1 MTTEGNNRSRV
12 LLIGLIVVAAILLGK
27 LFYIQII
34 DDKYKINASNNSM
47 VYDIIYPTRGIIYDR
62 NGKIIVSNKVTYDI
76 LVTPR
81 EVTPFD
87 TLLLASVLETSPEFI
102 RDKMAEYSRNKK
114 KIGYQSM
121 VMLKQIKPETYMKFA
136 EIQYNFPGFR
146 GQVRSIR
153 DYPVNA
159 GGNLLGYVS
168 EVDQKYIEAHPG
180 EYRPGDYAGKT
191 GIEAAREKDLRGEK
205 GYHIYL
211 RNSRNQIE
219 RQYKDGEMDKEAV
232 PGHDIVTTIDA
243 DLQQYGQELMRNK
256 VGSLVA
262 IEPKTGEILS
272 LVSSPGVDVNMLADI
287 SQHYNEII
295 KDPHKPMFNR
305 AVQAPYPPGSV
316 FKLVNGLIGLQ
327 EGTLNMDMAYPCY
340 QGYHFGSHKLGCHNH
355 WSPLRLEEAIMMSCN
370 GFFCYV
376 LRNILENKKY
386 KNIDEAL
393 DKWNEYVQS
402 FGFGHKLGSDFPSEL
417 GGTLP
422 TSKLYNKRYGK
433 GGWKFTTIISISIGQ
448 GEVGVTPLQIANLA
462 AIMANRGWYKIPHIV
477 KASEGVEIDPKYNER
492 QYTMV
497 DTTNFK
503 KVINGMWRAVNNGPG
518 TGCTAWVAEV
528 KGLDICGKTGTAQ
541 NPRGADNSVFI
552 CFAPKDDPKIA
563 VAAYVEN
570 AGFGATWAAP
580 IASLL
585 IEKYLNGEISRPDLE
600 NRVMQGD
607 LMSRVKTYN

>member
-1 MTTEGNNRSRV
+1 MKTEGRGKA
-12 LLIGLIVVAAILLGK
+12 LIIGLFVVAAIILGK

-34 DDKYKINASNNSM
+34 DDEYKINSNNNSM

-81 EVTPFD
+81 EVKQFD
-87 TLLLASVLETSPEFI
+87 TLMLADALNVTPEFI
-102 RDKMAEYSRNKK
+102 RDKMNEYARNRRR
-114 KIGYQSM
+114 IGYQSV
-121 VMLKQIKPETYMKFA
+121 VMLKQIKPETYMQFA
-136 EIQYNFPGFR
+136 EIQYKFPGFR
-146 GQVRSIR
+146 GQARSIR
-153 DYPVNA
+153 DYPVSR
-159 GGNLLGYVS
+159 GGNPLGDGS
-168 EVDQKYIEAHPG
+168 EVDANYIEKHAG
-180 EYRPGDYAGKT
+180 GYRPGDYAGKT
-191 GIEAAREKDLRGEK
+191 GIEAAREKELRGEK

-219 RQYKDGEMDKEAV
+219 QRYKDGEMDKEAV
-232 PGHDIVTTIDA
+232 PGHDIHTTIDA

-262 IEPKTGEILS
+262 IEPKTGEILT
-272 LVSSPGVDVNMLADI
+272 LVSSPGVDVSMLANI
-287 SQHYNEII
+287 GQHYDEII

-327 EGTLNMDMAYPCY
+327 EGTLNTEITYPCS
-340 QGYHFGSHKLGCHNH
+340 QGYHFGNRKLGCHVH
-355 WSPLRLEEAIMMSCN
+355 KSPLALEEAIMMSCN
-370 GFFCYV
+370 GYFCYV

-386 KNIDEAL
+386 HGIGEAL

-402 FGFGHKLGSDFPSEL
+402 FGFGHKLGTDFPAEL

-422 TSKLYNKRYGK
+422 TSKTYNKIYGK

-448 GEVGVTPLQIANLA
+448 GEVGATPMQIANLA
-462 AIMANRGWYKIPHIV
+462 ATVANRGWYKIPHIV
-477 KASEGVEIDPKYNER
+477 KASEGVEIDPKYYER

-503 KVINGMWRAVNNGPG
+503 KVTQGMWRAVNSGFGSGG
-518 TGCTAWVAEV
+518 TASIAAVP
-528 KGLDICGKTGTAQ
+528 GLDICGKTGTAQ

-552 CFAPKDDPKIA
+552 CFAPKDNPKIA
-563 VAAYVEN
+563 VAAYIEN

-585 IEKYLNGEISRPDLE
+585 VEKYLNGEISDQRRGLE
-600 NRVMQGD
+600 DRVLQGN
-607 LMSRVKTYN
+607 LMSRVKAYK

>member
-1 MTTEGNNRSRV
+1 M
-12 LLIGLIVVAAILLGK
+12 LIGLLVVAAIILGR

-34 DDKYKINASNNSM
+34 DEKYKIDASNNSM

-81 EVTPFD
+81 EVQPFD
-87 TLLLASVLETSPEFI
+87 TLMLAEALGVEPDFI
-102 RDKMAEYSRNKK
+102 RNKMAEYAKNRRR
-114 KIGYQSM
+114 IGYQSV
-121 VMLKQIKPETYMKFA
+121 VMLKQIKPETYMRFA
-136 EIQYNFPGFR
+136 ELQYNFPGFR

-168 EVDQKYIEAHPG
+168 EVDAKYIEKHSG
-180 EYRPGDYAGKT
+180 EYRSGDYAGKT
-191 GIEAAREKDLRGEK
+191 GIEAAREKELRGEK

-211 RNSRNQIE
+211 RNSHNQIE
-219 RQYKDGEMDKEAV
+219 QRYKDGEMDKEAV
-232 PGHDIVTTIDA
+232 PGHDIYTTIDA
-243 DLQQYGQELMRNK
+243 DLQQYGQELMKNK

-262 IEPKTGEILS
+262 IEPKTGEILT
-272 LVSSPGVDVNMLADI
+272 LVSSPGVDVSMLADI
-287 SQHYNEII
+287 GQHYDEII

-327 EGTLNMDMAYPCY
+327 EGTLTTEMAYPCS
-340 QGYHFGSHKLGCHNH
+340 QGYHFGNRKLGCHVH
-355 WSPLRLEEAIMMSCN
+355 RSPLVLEEAIMMSCN
-370 GFFCYV
+370 GYFCYV
-376 LRNILENKKY
+376 LKNILENRKKY
-386 KNIDEAL
+386 HDIGEAL

-402 FGFGHKLGSDFPSEL
+402 FGFGHKLGSDFPAEL
-417 GGTLP
+417 GGTIP
-422 TSKLYNKRYGK
+422 TSKLYNKVYGK

-448 GEVGVTPLQIANLA
+448 GEVGATPMQIANLA
-462 AIMANRGWYKIPHIV
+462 ATVANRGWYKIPHIV
-477 KASEGVEIDPKYNER
+477 KASEGVEIDPKYYER

-503 KVINGMWRAVNNGPG
+503 KVTQGMWRAVNSGFGSGG
-518 TGCTAWVAEV
+518 TASIAAVP
-528 KGLDICGKTGTAQ
+528 GLDICGKTGTAQ

-552 CFAPKDDPKIA
+552 CFAPKDNPKIA
-563 VAAYVEN
+563 VAAYIEN
-570 AGFGATWAAP
+570 GGFGATWAAP

-585 IEKYLNGEISRPDLE
+585 VEKYLNGEISDQRRGLE
-600 NRVMQGD
+600 DRVLQGN
-607 LMSRVKTYN
+607 LMSRVKAYKN